1 MVRGG
6 GSVLLK
12 LVEQSGAVHIATSSL
27 LIGFA
32 EPAARSIEGMTTA
45 EQAAAQLAEQAALQQ
60 SLPS

>member
-1 MVRGG
+1 
-6 GSVLLK
+6 VLLK